1 MSTSSPFTQDAY
13 NTAPNVDI
21 SVSYAFEEEIYCW
34 RCGFKCK
41 SSWNYCPKCGA
52 ELCKR

>member
-1 MSTSSPFTQDAY
+1 MSTSLKTGDTITYPKD
-13 NTAPNVDI
+13 
-21 SVSYAFEEEIYCW
+21 FEVTYTYEETIYCW

>member
-1 MSTSSPFTQDAY
+1 MSTAVEQTAFT
-13 NTAPNVDI
+13 NVDAN
-21 SVSYAFEEEIYCW
+21 VSYVFEDEIYCW

>member
-1 MSTSSPFTQDAY
+1 MSTSLETNNAEPEFKNY
-13 NTAPNVDI
+13 
-21 SVSYAFEEEIYCW
+21 SVTYTFEEEIYCW